1 MGDVEKAAPVEEHEV
16 ILICCRLW
24 LLMAFLV
31 QHKLNPHSRKYF
43 SPFGTY
49 FKDESN
55 DDEEGEVASSR
66 PGRTTTSL
74 LQVKEKIRGSRF
86 ESAV

>member
-16 ILICCRLW
+16 ILICCQLW
-24 LLMAFLV
+24 LLV

-74 LQVKEKIRGSRF
+74 LQVKEKIRGSRY
-86 ESAV
+86 ESVV

>member
-16 ILICCRLW
+16 ILICCQLW
-24 LLMAFLV
+24 LLV

-55 DDEEGEVASSR
+55 DEEGEVASSR

-74 LQVKEKIRGSRF
+74 LQVKEKIRGSRY
-86 ESAV
+86 ESVV